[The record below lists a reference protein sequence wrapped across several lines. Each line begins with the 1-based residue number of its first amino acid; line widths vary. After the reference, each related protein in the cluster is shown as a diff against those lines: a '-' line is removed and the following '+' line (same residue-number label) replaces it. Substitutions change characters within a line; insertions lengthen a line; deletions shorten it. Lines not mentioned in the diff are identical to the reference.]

1 MNIEF
6 VLMGFL
12 VGGLVGLTGV
22 GGASLLTPLLII
34 LGINPSMAI
43 GTDFVYNSITKL
55 AGTIQHVKQRTV
67 DFKLV
72 NYLAIGSVPGS
83 ILANLAVFS
92 VLSPYYNKHTA
103 MLILGVIL
111 ILLSFLTAFQLFSA
125 PGKTNKWIQKSLN
138 EKRFHLIGLGFVVGM
153 IVGATSVG
161 AGSFTALILFYFFNQ
176 KSGEV
181 VGTDIAHAFIL
192 VTVTGLLMI
201 GSGHVNYL
209 LAGNLLC
216 GSIPGTIIGSKLS
229 TKTSPAFLRIVM
241 MIIII
246 ISGLKLLFP

>member
-1 MNIEF
+1 
-6 VLMGFL
+6 MGFL

-22 GGASLLTPLLII
+22 GGASLLTPLLIF

-55 AGTIQHVKQRTV
+55 AGTLQHVKQRTV
-67 DFKLV
+67 DFKIV
-72 NYLAIGSVPGS
+72 KYLALGSVPGS

-92 VLSPYYNKHTA
+92 VLSPYYNQHTVTI
-103 MLILGVIL
+103 ILGVIL
-111 ILLSFLTAFQLFSA
+111 VLLSFLTAVQLFWI
-125 PGKTNKWIQKSLN
+125 PGKSNKWRLRSLN
-138 EKRFHLIGLGFVVGM
+138 EKRFHLMGLGFIVGM

-161 AGSFTALILFYFFNQ
+161 AGSFTALILFYFINQ
-176 KSGEV
+176 KSAEI

-192 VTVTGLLMI
+192 VTVTGFLMI

-229 TKTSPAFLRIVM
+229 TKTPPKLLRII

-246 ISGLKLLFP
+246 LISGLKLFFP